1 MPGYALT
8 VEQHQALKKILAEL
22 SADMEAT
29 GLLLSDYGGNI
40 LVEAMPSGDDRVE
53 TLAALAA
60 GSFVATRELA
70 GLIGEKEFRWV
81 FHMGHKTSIYIQ
93 CIASHYLVFAVLGHR
108 TTQGLAK
115 LYVEKASAQL
125 ERILLKAEK
134 QTVAATIPS
143 QTFKMDPGADP
154 FKKAR

>member
-8 VEQHQALKKILAEL
+8 EEQHESLQKILTQLSSEL
-22 SADMEAT
+22 EAK

-40 LVEAMPSGDDRVE
+40 LVEVLPVGSENVE

-70 GLIGEKEFRWV
+70 GLIGEKEFRWI
-81 FHMGHKTSIYIQ
+81 FHMGHQTSIYIQ
-93 CIASHYLVFAVLGHR
+93 CIAAHYLVFAILGNR

-115 LYVEKASAQL
+115 LYVEKSSAQL

-134 QTVAATIPS
+134 QSAAAAAPS
-143 QTFKMDPGADP
+143 QVFRLSGGDV
-154 FKKAR
+154 FRKAR

>member
-1 MPGYALT
+1 MPGYALS
-8 VEQHQALKKILAEL
+8 VEQHQALQKALVQL
-22 SADMEAT
+22 STDMEAQ
-29 GLLLSDYGGNI
+29 GLILSDYGGNI
-40 LVEAMPSGDDRVE
+40 LAEVLPEGLQDIE

-70 GLIGEKEFRWV
+70 RLIGEKEFRWV

-93 CIASHYLVFAVLGHR
+93 CIATHYLVFAILGNR

-115 LYVEKASAQL
+115 LYVEKTSAHL

-134 QTVAATIPS
+134 QSAASLSPN
-143 QTFKMDPGADP
+143 QAFKMDGGDV
-154 FKKAR
+154 FKPAR

>member
-1 MPGYALT
+1 MPGYALS
-8 VEQHQALKKILAEL
+8 VEQHQALKKILTQL
-22 SADMEAT
+22 SVDMEAK

-40 LVEAMPSGDDRVE
+40 LVEVLPEGSENSE

-70 GLIGEKEFRWV
+70 GLIGEKEFRWI

-93 CIASHYLVFAVLGHR
+93 CIASHYLVFAILGSR
-108 TTQGLAK
+108 TTQGLAR
-115 LYVEKASAQL
+115 LYVEKTSAQL

-134 QTVAATIPS
+134 QSVAAAAPS
-143 QTFKMDPGADP
+143 QVFEMNGGDV
-154 FKKAR
+154 FKKTR

>member
-1 MPGYALT
+1 MPGYALS
-8 VEQHQALKKILAEL
+8 EDQHQALKKILAKL
-22 SADMEAT
+22 SADMKAS

-40 LVEAMPSGDDRVE
+40 LVEVMPDGNDNVE

-70 GLIGEKEFRWV
+70 ALVGEKEFRWV
-81 FHMGHKTSIYIQ
+81 FHMGAKTSIYIQ
-93 CIASHYLVFAVLGHR
+93 CIASHYLIFAVLGHR

-115 LYVEKASAQL
+115 LYVEKTSAQL

-134 QTVAATIPS
+134 QSVAAASPS
-143 QTFKMDPGADP
+143 QVFKMDPGSDP
-154 FKKAR
+154 FKRAR